1 MERVRIAVLDAYDN
15 VLAFMDNGAPKALHY
30 YEDEL
35 HEYLKGTANTLTF
48 CAGAK
53 HEDAQYL
60 VEGNKLSFLYRDKEY
75 YLNIMHARRDELE
88 AEVTAYSL
96 SFELLNEEK
105 EKYAATEAKTFAEY
119 LSIFDAEK
127 VITLGNN
134 EVSDKSIKYEWE
146 GSSTLLARL
155 FSLATV
161 FSAEV
166 EFIPQLND
174 NYSLKAIV
182 MNVYKEH
189 SDTIQGIG
197 VNRNDITLRY
207 GKNVTGITK
216 TSDITGLYTAIRPFG
231 RDGLTI
237 TDLDKA
243 EYDADGNLEYSS
255 PAGNNNILA
264 PQARDRFPSNLWSAK
279 DRYIAKI
286 YEYDT
291 DNVNVLYGNA
301 LAELKKNCV
310 PQVEYEV
317 SGYFDTDIGDTVQ
330 IEDDEYNPE
339 LYLEARVTE
348 QIRSFTNLTR
358 NKTAFDNFNELQSQ
372 LDSDLVAKMNALI
385 EQNKTYTC
393 MISTDNGTTFKNNT
407 GSTILTAS
415 VRDGVTDVTD
425 KFTIA
430 WSKDGADLATGKSI
444 TVNAAD
450 VDGKAL
456 YRFDA
461 KDSAG
466 NVKGFYEVTVTDVDD
481 GTDGVSPTVEVNE
494 DTSLT
499 ITDSEGTKN
508 TGPLK
513 GEDGKTY
520 YTHIKYSDDGE
531 TFTGKG
537 NLVSR
542 ERKDWVRGYYSSN
555 TTIDTEA
562 PDSLTAS
569 NNYNRICMKK
579 LIPVVPGDTYQ
590 MTSGHSFI
598 DMGVTR
604 YGKDGKAVGVTTKKA
619 DLTDKK
625 YKMPEDTYYVRAFLV
640 GSSPYVTSYKSW
652 DTLFSNGTVSVSPTF
667 GEHESK
673 LGSYPGAWMGT
684 MTSDSPV
691 ASTEFSDYTWKKIE
705 GDPGKDGVPTGI
717 TESAEEPTDKYV
729 GMLWKNTGTTAG
741 LVQGATYRWN
751 GTEWEMYKFSAV
763 NIEAETFKGYEF
775 NGSIFK
781 SEFIDK
787 LDALHR
793 TVGEVV
799 VKDGKITVVAN
810 SQSNDLG
817 SENGW
822 NTASTDK
829 MTIDGYGIEIES
841 DMHMRQ
847 LRIQHL
853 LAIAALLEKS
863 VTEESG
869 DQRNGYRK
877 YASGRMEQWITV
889 EKTLDATNAWG
900 GCYISAKQAAQEYPV
915 PFLSVPSV
923 QITVTGNGTDGA
935 WIMMLDEGTATQT
948 PKYHIVRGAKLD
960 EAKNF
965 KILIRAWGECE
976 KEEEII

>member
-1 MERVRIAVLDAYDN
+1 MERVRIAILDAYDN

-30 YEDEL
+30 YDDEL
-35 HEYLKGTANTLTF
+35 HEYLKGTANTFSF

-53 HEDAQYL
+53 HEDSQYL
-60 VEGNKLSFLYRDKEY
+60 VEGNKLSFLYRGKEY
-75 YLNIMHARRDELE
+75 YLNIMNVRRDELE
-88 AEVTAYSL
+88 VEVTAYSL

-119 LSIFDAEK
+119 LSVFDAEK
-127 VITLGNN
+127 VVTLGNN
-134 EVSDKSIKYEWE
+134 EISDKSIKHEWE
-146 GSSTLLARL
+146 GTDTLLARL
-155 FSLATV
+155 FSLANV
-161 FSAEV
+161 FDAEV
-166 EFIPQLND
+166 EFVPQLND

-243 EYDADGNLEYSS
+243 EYDADGNLEYYTESGS
-255 PAGNNNILA
+255 NNILA

-301 LAELKKNCV
+301 LSELKKNCV

-330 IEDDEYNPE
+330 IEDDEYNPA

-348 QIRSFTNLTR
+348 QIRSFTDLTR
-358 NKTAFDNFNELQSQ
+358 NKTTFDNFHELQSQ
-372 LDSDLVAKMNALI
+372 LDSDLVAKMNAII

-393 MISTDNGTTFKNNT
+393 MISTNNGTTFKNNT
-407 GSTILTAS
+407 GSTTLTAS

-425 KFTIA
+425 KFEIV
-430 WSKDGADLATGKSI
+430 WSKDGANIATGKSI

-461 KDSAG
+461 KDSSG
-466 NVKGFYEVTVTDVDD
+466 NVKGFYEVTVTDVSD

-619 DLTDKK
+619 DLTDKN
-625 YKMPEDTYYVRAFLV
+625 YKMPEDTYYVRVFLV

-652 DTLFSNGTVSVSPTF
+652 DTLFSNGTASVSPTF

-691 ASTEFSDYTWKKIE
+691 ASTNFNDYTWVKIKGE
-705 GDPGKDGVPTGI
+705 NGEPTGV
-717 TESAEEPTDKYV
+717 TESAEEPTDKYI
-729 GMLWKNTGTTAG
+729 GMLWKNTGTTSG

-751 GTEWEMYKFSAV
+751 GTEWEMYKFSSV

-781 SEFIDK
+781 SEFEDVASPYLK
-787 LDALHR
+787 Y
-793 TVGEVV
+793 VGTMINS
-799 VKDGKITVVAN
+799 DGILKINTTKYTRATQDGDWEIGSEQNITVSYEGIKMLEAKPN
-810 SQSNDLG
+810 SELADEVTLG
-817 SENGW
+817 FS
-822 NTASTDK
+822 
-829 MTIDGYGIEIES
+829 
-841 DMHMRQ
+841 
-847 LRIQHL
+847 
-853 LAIAALLEKS
+853 AIKKLSAIKDYIA
-863 VTEESG
+863 EESI
-869 DQRNGYRK
+869 DENSGYRK
-877 YASGRMEQWITV
+877 WNSGRLEQWVTA
-889 EKTLDATNAWG
+889 ELDLDVTNAWG
-900 GCYISAKQAAQEYPV
+900 SCYISAKQSRLNYPV
-915 PFLSVPSV
+915 AFSSAPFVQMSVA
-923 QITVTGNGTDGA
+923 GNGTDGA
-935 WIMMLDEGTATQT
+935 WIMMLDGGSETAS
-948 PKYHIVRGAKLD
+948 PNYHIVRGAKL
-960 EAKNF
+960 ETAKTF
-965 KILIRAWGECE
+965 KIHVHAMGEW
-976 KEEEII
+976 K

>member
-60 VEGNKLSFLYRDKEY
+60 VEGNKLSFLYRNKEY
-75 YLNIMHARRDELE
+75 YLNIMNVRKDELE
-88 AEVTAYSL
+88 VEVTAYSL

-105 EKYAATEAKTFAEY
+105 EKYAATEAKTFAQY
-119 LSIFDAEK
+119 LEIFDPEHI
-127 VITLGNN
+127 ITLGNN
-134 EVSDKSIKYEWE
+134 EVSDKSIKHEWE
-146 GSSTLLARL
+146 DADTMLARI
-155 FSLATV
+155 FSLAAV
-161 FSAEV
+161 FDAEV
-166 EFIPQLND
+166 EFITQLND
-174 NYSLKAIV
+174 NYSLKEIR
-182 MNVYKEH
+182 MNAYKEH
-189 SDTIQGIG
+189 TDEIQGIG
-197 VNRNDITLRY
+197 VNRNDIVLRY

-237 TDLDKA
+237 TDLDKS

-264 PQARDRFPSNLWSAK
+264 PQARDRFPSNLWSAN

-301 LAELKKNCV
+301 LSELKKNCV

-317 SGYFDTDIGDTVQ
+317 TGYFDTDIGDTVQ

-348 QIRSFTNLTR
+348 QIRSFTDLTR
-358 NKTAFDNFNELQSQ
+358 NKTTFDNFHELQSQ

-385 EQNKTYTC
+385 KQNKTYTC

-407 GSTILTAS
+407 GSTTLTAS

-430 WSKDGADLATGKSI
+430 WSKDGADLANGKSI

-461 KDSAG
+461 KDSGG
-466 NVKGFYEVTVTDVDD
+466 NIKGFYEVTVADVSD
-481 GTDGVSPTVEVNE
+481 GVDGNDGVSPTVVINE
-494 DTSLT
+494 DTSIT
-499 ITDSEGTKN
+499 ITDAEGEKT
-508 TGPLK
+508 TEPLK
-513 GEDGKTY
+513 GADGISSY
-520 YTHIKYSDDGE
+520 PHIKYSDDGE
-531 TFTGKG
+531 TFTADIAE
-537 NLVSR
+537 NLASQNR
-542 ERKDWVRGYYSSN
+542 GDWMPGYYG
-555 TTIDTEA
+555 
-562 PDSLTAS
+562 PDSTISDTAPNKGTS
-569 NNYNRICMKK
+569 EYRRICMT
-579 LIPVVPGDTYQ
+579 PVAVNPGDKYLLSPRY
-590 MTSGHSFI
+590 SGI
-598 DMGVTR
+598 NMGYTR
-604 YGKDGKAVGVTTKKA
+604 FGADGKYVSWNMGSQKDAE
-619 DLTDKK
+619 LTI
-625 YKMPEDTYYVRAFLV
+625 PEDTYYISVLLYDLL
-640 GSSPYVTSYKSW
+640 GKTVTSLGDW
-652 DTLFSNGTVSVSPTF
+652 DVLFESGGIKPRF
-667 GEHESK
+667 GK
-673 LGSYPGAWMGT
+673 LSASLGDVPGAWMGA
-684 MTSDSPV
+684 MTSDNPEPSLK
-691 ASTEFSDYTWKKIE
+691 FSDYTWKKIE
-705 GDPGKDGVPTGI
+705 GDPGKDGAPTGI

-729 GMLWKNTGTTAG
+729 GMLWKNTGTTSG

-775 NGSIFK
+775 YGSIFE
-781 SEFIDK
+781 SEFIEK

-793 TVGEVV
+793 TEGKVTI
-799 VKDGKITVVAN
+799 KDGRITVVAN
-810 SQSNDLG
+810 SQTNDLG

-822 NTASTDK
+822 NTVSTDK
-829 MTIDGYGIEIES
+829 MTIDGYGLEIES
-841 DMHMRQ
+841 DTHMRQ

-853 LAIAALLEKS
+853 LAVAKLLDVRE
-863 VTEESG
+863 TEESG